1 MIARAKTSS
10 GPLEPKGS
18 QDGSHPVAYAVVWG
32 IAVGLLLLL
41 VGLLSDTLDTYF
53 NAIGPASLVGGA
65 IVTLF
70 VWRRER
76 QTSLVRPHGPRV
88 HSFESSYEHADP
100 SNLRPKDVW
109 TAESKHLVPFG
120 PYGAGQW
127 TAHPI
132 GLVIVLGLLLM
143 GLLGLPEYRLF
154 FVGSLL
160 SWAAYLV
167 FPFGFATNR
176 TPDQAIRLVMRGKHD
191 GGAQI
196 LLEPGS

>member
-1 MIARAKTSS
+1 MTARANTSS
-10 GPLEPKGS
+10 GPKADLEPTGS
-18 QDGSHPVAYAVVWG
+18 QDGSHPVAYAVLWG
-32 IAVGLLLLL
+32 IAVGLVLLV

-53 NAIGPASLVGGA
+53 NAIGPASLVGGT
-65 IVTLF
+65 IVALF
-70 VWRRER
+70 VWRRAR
-76 QTSLVRPHGPRV
+76 QTSFVRPHGPLV

-109 TAESKHLVPFG
+109 TPESKHLVPFG

-154 FVGSLL
+154 FVGSLVL
-160 SWAAYLV
+160 GGLL
-167 FPFGFATNR
+167 GFSLWLR
-176 TPDQAIRLVMRGKHD
+176 HQ
-191 GGAQI
+191 
-196 LLEPGS
+196 